1 METEKPNK
9 HPKYGDIKG
18 GYTKRSNGCKRRV
31 QDVKRCL
38 SFIKRHGPGYGM
50 TGCYYRKGR
59 YRWYSHHVKFF
70 KVQASRKI
78 RRTADISNG
87 CLYKKVYNYCNIVY

>member
-1 METEKPNK
+1 MEAPKPNK
-9 HPKYGDIKG
+9 HPKYGNCIRYDR
-18 GYTKRSNGCKRRV
+18 RSNGCKRRV
-31 QDVKRCL
+31 TDTKRCL
-38 SFIKRHGPGYGM
+38 NFIRRHGPGYGI
-50 TGCYYRKGR
+50 TGCWLRGGR

-78 RRTADISNG
+78 RRTTDISNG